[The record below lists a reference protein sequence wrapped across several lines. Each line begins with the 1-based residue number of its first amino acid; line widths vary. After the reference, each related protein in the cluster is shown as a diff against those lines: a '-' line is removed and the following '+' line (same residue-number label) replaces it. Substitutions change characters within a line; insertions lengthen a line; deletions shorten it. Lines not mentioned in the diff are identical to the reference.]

1 MRGAPRGA
9 AYFLDCVEPLRRRM
23 VFELGED
30 GLVFR
35 DHNRFEWKMR
45 PLFFFCLYLTLNSAQ
60 TLNNINL
67 LMNARVI
74 LVQFD
79 ISG

>member
-1 MRGAPRGA
+1 
-9 AYFLDCVEPLRRRM
+9 
-23 VFELGED
+23 
-30 GLVFR
+30 
-35 DHNRFEWKMR
+35 
-45 PLFFFCLYLTLNSAQ
+45 LTLNSAQ